1 MYYLINNGRKKF
13 IESVIHDPAD
23 VAREITEAAARS
35 TSGFHATGSPERSTF
50 GKCVSNM
57 IHPSDYWR
65 KFQGTDRHLDS
76 IHDIDK
82 LMNSPSSVT
91 RAAVDSVYGEI
102 ELKSTPIGRIKRR
115 QVLSEETGHSI
126 DIGRA
131 LSGDP
136 RIWIDT
142 AKRASRKPLLVTIV
156 INNAANC
163 NSKAVELAIPVA
175 AASVLSDRL
184 DNCGVRT
191 EIYTVA
197 DTRGHNPKI
206 DGIRSIRCVKK
217 FEDASSRYIIA
228 ARSGPQSF
236 RTVDFLIYGS
246 PNPYQN
252 EWDVEYHLGT
262 SQSDGIVGDVITRHF
277 PENNNRRVI
286 VMPNI
291 RDKAAAVKYVNDTV
305 KELVG
310 E

>member
-1 MYYLINNGRKKF
+1 MFYLVNNGRTKF

-23 VAREITEAAARS
+23 VAREISEAAARS
-35 TSGFHATGSPERSTF
+35 TSGFHASGLPKQSAF
-50 GKCVSNM
+50 GRCVSNM
-57 IHPSDYWR
+57 IHPSDFWQR
-65 KFQGTDRHLDS
+65 FQGIDRHFNS
-76 IHDIDK
+76 VHDIAD
-82 LMNSPSSVT
+82 LMNNPSSLT

-102 ELKSTPIGRIKRR
+102 ELKSTPVGRIKRR
-115 QVLSEETGHSI
+115 SILSEESGHSI

-142 AKRASRKPLLVTIV
+142 AKRASKKPLLVTIV

-163 NSKAVELAIPVA
+163 NSKAAELAIPVA

-206 DGIRSIRCVKK
+206 NGIRSIRCVKK
-217 FEDASSRYIIA
+217 FEDTASRYTIA

-236 RTVDFLIYGS
+236 RTVDFLIYAS

-252 EWDVEYHLGT
+252 EWDVEFNLGV
-262 SQSDGIVGDVITRHF
+262 SQSDGIVSDVITRHF
-277 PENNNRRVI
+277 PENRNRRII

-291 RDKAAAVKYVNDTV
+291 RNKAEAVQYVNDTV